1 MYVYLDQAF
10 ILGPGATLDTKVM
23 AWDFDL
29 ALLGHGGL
37 GADPDYLRR
46 MTLDETLNSA
56 RYYEDGELVDLL
68 EDQQSE
74 IDEDDRA
81 EMIFE
86 AQELY
91 AEDLPA
97 LTLYYPN
104 WYWAHNGEADLFFT
118 KGGIAIGVPI
128 PLNKMAFL

>member
-1 MYVYLDQAF
+1 
-10 ILGPGATLDTKVM
+10 
-23 AWDFDL
+23 
-29 ALLGHGGL
+29 
-37 GADPDYLRR
+37 

-68 EDQQSE
+68 EEQQSE

-97 LTLYYPN
+97 ITLYYPN
-104 WYWAHNGEADLFFT
+104 WYWAHNGDVDLFFT